1 MAVRISLTTDNE
13 MMELV
18 DRYAKEHGVD
28 RNRAL
33 LELIEG
39 GLSRSDGGQPVNL
52 NHKRAFE
59 EYRDIK
65 QAVDGMQLSLE
76 ELSKEVKLIHHII
89 DVEWGLEMRPVPY
102 QSRRWW
108 EFWKSQ

>member
-1 MAVRISLTTDNE
+1 MPVRISITTDHE

-33 LELIEG
+33 LALIES
-39 GLSRSDGGQPVNL
+39 GLSRTAEGEPVNL
-52 NHKRAFE
+52 NQKRAFE
-59 EYRDIK
+59 EYRDIRN
-65 QAVDGMQLSLE
+65 AVDGMQQSLQDLS
-76 ELSKEVKLIHHII
+76 SEVKLIHHII
-89 DVEWGLEMRPVPY
+89 DVEWGPEMRPVPY

-108 EFWKSQ
+108 EFWKSP